1 MGNIFQ
7 FVGTFASIFSIPLAI
22 ILYFK
27 ISDVR
32 QNKIRLEIIR
42 SLSYRIGDGDVLS
55 KIEVSAVFH
64 SKLREHNI
72 RKPIFN
78 EVSILEDIV
87 ADAVSN
93 PFVTNMQKAC
103 VINIASDLLLSYGAV
118 KKSTKKESSTNDTEL
133 QVLSN
138 ASKRKRNIEEGA
150 FAGISGLFSAIS
162 AVFTTSFN
170 ETLSK
175 FIQDVSIPSELV
187 LSFFITVV
195 AGLGTAILSIVI
207 QRIGEKK
214 KKANGR
220 SVHQSITREK
230 ENDG

>member
-1 MGNIFQ
+1 MDNIFQ

-27 ISDVR
+27 ASDVR

-55 KIEVSAVFH
+55 KMEVSAVFH

-93 PFVTNMQKAC
+93 PLVTKEQKYSIIEC
-103 VINIASDLLLSYGAV
+103 TSNLLLSYGV
-118 KKSTKKESSTNDTEL
+118 IKKRTENESNTNIEI
-133 QVLSN
+133 QVFSN
-138 ASKRKRNIEEGA
+138 ASKGKRNIEEV
-150 FAGISGLFSAIS
+150 FAVISGLFSAIS
-162 AVFTTSFN
+162 AMFNISFN

-175 FIQDVSIPSELV
+175 YIQNISFPSELV
-187 LSFFITVV
+187 LSFVITVI
-195 AGLGTAILSIVI
+195 AALGTAILSIVI
-207 QRIGEKK
+207 QRIKEKK
-214 KKANGR
+214 
-220 SVHQSITREK
+220 
-230 ENDG
+230 

>member
-1 MGNIFQ
+1 MNNIFQ

-27 ISDVR
+27 TSDVR

-42 SLSYRIGDGDVLS
+42 SLSYRIGEGDVLS
-55 KIEVSAVFH
+55 KMEVSAVFH

-87 ADAVSN
+87 ANAVSN
-93 PFVTNMQKAC
+93 PFVTNVQKA
-103 VINIASDLLLSYGAV
+103 NIIERASHLLLSYGVV
-118 KKSTKKESSTNDTEL
+118 KERTKNEDNTNNTEL
-133 QVLSN
+133 QVLS
-138 ASKRKRNIEEGA
+138 EEA
-150 FAGISGLFSAIS
+150 FAVISVLFSAIFS
-162 AVFTTSFN
+162 VFIAFFN

-175 FIQDVSIPSELV
+175 YIQDISIPSELV
-187 LSFFITVV
+187 LSLVITIV

-207 QRIGEKK
+207 QRIKK
-214 KKANGR
+214 KKGNNIIMIAGNPPKMAVFYGQKAVSTNFMHR
-220 SVHQSITREK
+220 
-230 ENDG
+230 

>member
-1 MGNIFQ
+1 MQLALSVWGTMHMDNIFQ

-27 ISDVR
+27 ASDVR

-55 KIEVSAVFH
+55 KMEVSAVFH

-93 PFVTNMQKAC
+93 PLVTKEQKYSIIEC
-103 VINIASDLLLSYGAV
+103 TSNLLLSYGV
-118 KKSTKKESSTNDTEL
+118 IKKRTENESNTNIEI
-133 QVLSN
+133 QVFSN
-138 ASKRKRNIEEGA
+138 ASKGKRNIEEV
-150 FAGISGLFSAIS
+150 FAVISGLFSAIS
-162 AVFTTSFN
+162 AMFNISFN

-175 FIQDVSIPSELV
+175 YIQNISFPSELV
-187 LSFFITVV
+187 LSFVITVI
-195 AGLGTAILSIVI
+195 AALGTAILSIVI
-207 QRIGEKK
+207 QRIKEKK
-214 KKANGR
+214 
-220 SVHQSITREK
+220 
-230 ENDG
+230 

>member
-1 MGNIFQ
+1 MQLALSVWGTMHMDNIFQ

-27 ISDVR
+27 ASDVR

-55 KIEVSAVFH
+55 KMEVSAVFH

-93 PFVTNMQKAC
+93 PLVTKEQKYS
-103 VINIASDLLLSYGAV
+103 IIERTSNLLLSYGAV
-118 KKSTKKESSTNDTEL
+118 KKRTENESNTNIEI
-133 QVLSN
+133 QVFSN
-138 ASKRKRNIEEGA
+138 ASKGKRNIEEV
-150 FAGISGLFSAIS
+150 FAVISGLFSAIS
-162 AVFTTSFN
+162 AMFNISFN

-175 FIQDVSIPSELV
+175 YIQNISFPSELV
-187 LSFFITVV
+187 LSFVITVI
-195 AGLGTAILSIVI
+195 AALGTAILSIVI
-207 QRIGEKK
+207 QRIKEKK
-214 KKANGR
+214 
-220 SVHQSITREK
+220 
-230 ENDG
+230 

>member
-1 MGNIFQ
+1 MDNIFQ

-27 ISDVR
+27 ASDVR

-55 KIEVSAVFH
+55 KMEVSAVFH

-93 PFVTNMQKAC
+93 PLVTKEQKYS
-103 VINIASDLLLSYGAV
+103 IIERTSNLLLSYGAV
-118 KKSTKKESSTNDTEL
+118 KKRTENESNTNIEI
-133 QVLSN
+133 QVFSN
-138 ASKRKRNIEEGA
+138 ASKGKRNIEEV
-150 FAGISGLFSAIS
+150 FAVISGLFSAIS
-162 AVFTTSFN
+162 AMFNISFN

-175 FIQDVSIPSELV
+175 YIQNISFPSELV
-187 LSFFITVV
+187 LSFVITVI
-195 AGLGTAILSIVI
+195 AALGTAILSIVI
-207 QRIGEKK
+207 QRIKEKK
-214 KKANGR
+214 
-220 SVHQSITREK
+220 
-230 ENDG
+230 